1 MKRSAPLLLLS
12 GLPLGRKPSFFHQL
26 TLLASVWNH
35 LGRETFL
42 CGPVFPKGGVG
53 RSVHSDPLWRLQGS
67 RRDHRR
73 FREIVTRTTA
83 EAVIALGYP
92 DQFPFLYEKRVIGIP
107 LYLWSQF
114 SRVPGQTLPVQPLYV
129 PLTGK
134 TDSYLRLAGCSRI
147 GPIIPH
153 GVDSGL
159 FKPISEP
166 ERGRLKGS
174 HGLEEYFVVGS
185 VGANSRRKRFDL
197 VIRSFGLFAQERQNA
212 RLMIKTDRR
221 VSLDGVDLPAL
232 IAREGLSDRVVVIAG
247 QRSEQELVELY
258 NLMDL
263 YLNLS
268 EWEGFCIPVIEAMAC
283 GVPVVSLPI
292 QGPGEILPYRDT
304 LVPGSLVR
312 KEEGSLLYEAEPRA
326 VWRVLLGIAE
336 QGEFRT
342 DLSRRGRAAVESS
355 YDIARVV
362 ESWEAVL

>member
-1 MKRSAPLLLLS
+1 MRRAGPLLLLS
-12 GLPLGRKPSFFHQL
+12 GLPLRRKPSFLRQL

-35 LGRETFL
+35 RGRETFL
-42 CGPVFPKGGVG
+42 YGPVFPEGAV
-53 RSVHSDPLWRLQGS
+53 V
-67 RRDHRR
+67 
-73 FREIVTRTTA
+73 RTAA

-114 SRVPGQTLPVQPLYV
+114 SRVPGQTLPDQPLYV

-153 GVDSGL
+153 GVDSRR
-159 FKPISEP
+159 FAPQPEP
-166 ERGRLKGS
+166 RRSRLKRN
-174 HGLEEYFVVGS
+174 HGLKGCFVVGS
-185 VGANSRRKRFDL
+185 VGNNSRRKRFDL
-197 VIRSFGLFAQERQNA
+197 VIRSFALVTQAKGNA
-212 RLMIKTDRR
+212 RLVIKTDRL

-232 IAREGLSDRVVVIAG
+232 IAREGISDRVEVIAG
-247 QRSEQELVELY
+247 QRSDQELVELY

-304 LVPGSLVR
+304 LVPGSLVQ
-312 KEEGSLLYEAEPRA
+312 EEGGSLLYEADPGE
-326 VWRVLLGIAE
+326 VCRVLLEIAE
-336 QGEFRT
+336 QGELRRQ
-342 DLSRRGRAAVESS
+342 LIGRGRVEAESS
-355 YDIARVV
+355 YDIQRIV